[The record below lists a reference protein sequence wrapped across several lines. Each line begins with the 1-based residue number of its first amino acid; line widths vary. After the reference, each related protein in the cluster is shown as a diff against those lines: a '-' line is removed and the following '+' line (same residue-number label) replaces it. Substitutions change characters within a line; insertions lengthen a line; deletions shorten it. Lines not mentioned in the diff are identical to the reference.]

1 MDADRINALT
11 EQVLAAAFE
20 VANTLGLGFL
30 EKVYE
35 RALVRELELRGI
47 KASTHVSF
55 KVLYKGR
62 PVGDYFADV
71 VVEDSLA
78 VELKCVDRLAPAHT
92 AQCINYLKACN
103 RSVCLLLN
111 FQRAKLEWKRAVHQ
125 FDDRPT

>member
-20 VANTLGLGFL
+20 VANTLGPGFL

-47 KASTHVSF
+47 KASTQVSF

-62 PVGDYFADV
+62 PVGDYFADL

-78 VELKCVDRLAPAHT
+78 VELKCVDRLAAEHT
-92 AQCINYLKACN
+92 AQCINVSA
-103 RSVCLLLN
+103 
-111 FQRAKLEWKRAVHQ
+111 
-125 FDDRPT
+125 